1 MLVLQDGTISM
12 EIKLTGIL
20 STSLL
25 SPGEPRP
32 SHGILV
38 GPGVNAAA
46 HQHLFCAR
54 LDMAVDDQQG
64 GRDLVVSEVGGW
76 WAWVCDFWWPASA
89 VAMDICQPAAWGCCR
104 PRLLGTD

>member
-1 MLVLQDGTISM
+1 M

-25 SPGEPRP
+25 SPGEAQP

-54 LDMAVDDQQG
+54 LDMAVDDEQG
-64 GRDLVVSEVGGW
+64 GKDLVVSEVGVLLDLLDW
-76 WAWVCDFWWPASA
+76 LW
-89 VAMDICQPAAWGCCR
+89 CR
-104 PRLLGTD
+104 ALCV

>member
-1 MLVLQDGTISM
+1 M

-64 GRDLVVSEVGGW
+64 GKDLVVSEVGGFYRLPPSNIIGC
-76 WAWVCDFWWPASA
+76 ALCFHVGLLCGFGLLRVGHVC
-89 VAMDICQPAAWGCCR
+89 
-104 PRLLGTD
+104 

>member
-1 MLVLQDGTISM
+1 M

-25 SPGEPRP
+25 SPGEARP

-54 LDMAVDDQQG
+54 LDMAVDDEQG
-64 GRDLVVSEVGGW
+64 GKDLVVSEVGCGPW
-76 WAWVCDFWWPASA
+76 CVR
-89 VAMDICQPAAWGCCR
+89 VKVR
-104 PRLLGTD
+104 V

>member
-1 MLVLQDGTISM
+1 MHPAQDGTIGM
-12 EIKLTGIL
+12 DIKLTGIL

-25 SPGEPRP
+25 SPGEGSAP

-54 LDMAVDDQQG
+54 LDMAVDDAQG
-64 GRDLVVSEVGGW
+64 GRDLVVSEVRGEG
-76 WAWVCDFWWPASA
+76 D
-89 VAMDICQPAAWGCCR
+89 
-104 PRLLGTD
+104 

>member
-1 MLVLQDGTISM
+1 MLQDGTIGC

-25 SPGEPRP
+25 SPGEASP

-54 LDMAVDDQQG
+54 LDPAVDDEQG
-64 GRDLVVSEVGGW
+64 GRDLIVSEVRGMDVDNY
-76 WAWVCDFWWPASA
+76 AHCQRVPH
-89 VAMDICQPAAWGCCR
+89 AMKQQIYPGTGQSTTR
-104 PRLLGTD
+104 PIQ

>member
-1 MLVLQDGTISM
+1 VLLSMLLQDGTVGM
-12 EIKLTGIL
+12 DIKLTGIL
-20 STSLL
+20 STSVL
-25 SPGEPRP
+25 SPGESRP

-64 GRDLVVSEVGGW
+64 GRDLVISEVS
-76 WAWVCDFWWPASA
+76 C
-89 VAMDICQPAAWGCCR
+89 AA
-104 PRLLGTD
+104 

>member
-1 MLVLQDGTISM
+1 MCLLLLLLQDGTIGM
-12 EIKLTGIL
+12 DIKLTGIL
-20 STSLL
+20 STSVL
-25 SPGEPRP
+25 SPGESQP

-64 GRDLVVSEVGGW
+64 GRDLVVSEV
-76 WAWVCDFWWPASA
+76 
-89 VAMDICQPAAWGCCR
+89 R
-104 PRLLGTD
+104 